1 MKKRKPHNPLKRFQ
15 RQAEAALSGLCFGMK
30 PGDESGF
37 VIAYR
42 LKDGAEVKVGSS
54 IAKALGDCCFKFA
67 VVLVVVSKESN
78 AKIRTVSH
86 FERLSSAYRHSA
98 LVDHL
103 NVEHDAM
110 LGAERAKGNEIV
122 SAGWLAMPVPHGDD
136 DLLFDEM
143 LAVLEKK
150 DD

>member
-1 MKKRKPHNPLKRFQ
+1 MR
-15 RQAEAALSGLCFGMK
+15 

-42 LKDGAEVKVGSS
+42 LKDGAEAKVGPTV
-54 IAKALGDCCFKFA
+54 AKALGDCCFKFA
-67 VVLVVVSKESN
+67 FVLVVVSEEKNGKE
-78 AKIRTVSH
+78 RLVSH

-103 NVEHDAM
+103 NAEHDAIM
-110 LGAERAKGNEIV
+110 DAEKAKGNEIV

-136 DLLFDEM
+136 DLLFEQM
-143 LAVLEKK
+143 LKVLEA
-150 DD
+150 

>member
-42 LKDGAEVKVGSS
+42 LKDGAEMKVGAT

-67 VVLVVVSKESN
+67 FVLVVVSKESN

-103 NVEHDAM
+103 NEQHD
-110 LGAERAKGNEIV
+110 LILEAEAAKNEII
-122 SAGWLAMPVPHGDD
+122 SAGWLACPIPHGDD

>member
-1 MKKRKPHNPLKRFQ
+1 MSKRKPHNPLKRFQ

-67 VVLVVVSKESN
+67 FVLVVVSKEKNS
-78 AKIRTVSH
+78 KERLVSH

-103 NVEHDAM
+103 NAEHDAM
-110 LGAERAKGNEIV
+110 LDAEKAKGNEIV
-122 SAGWLAMPVPHGDD
+122 SAGWLACPAPHGDG
-136 DLLFDEM
+136 DLLFEQM
-143 LAVLEKK
+143 LSVLIN
-150 DD
+150 